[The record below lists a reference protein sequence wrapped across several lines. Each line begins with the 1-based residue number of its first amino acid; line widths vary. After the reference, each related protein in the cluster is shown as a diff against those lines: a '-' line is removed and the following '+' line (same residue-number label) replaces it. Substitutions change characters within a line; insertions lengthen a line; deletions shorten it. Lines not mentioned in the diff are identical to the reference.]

1 MLTIYKKVVMLG
13 IITFT
18 CLSASVGAQ
27 DHKSG
32 KGHHGRHGDHGSY
45 SGNFK
50 NHSLAD
56 KVNRV
61 TQADSIQ
68 AKKMKPIIDK
78 VSTRLGVLRAEYQ
91 KKEKI
96 VMDSLSLQ
104 LKPLLKDD
112 QKKRLV
118 EFSEKRGIRR
128 LR

>member
-1 MLTIYKKVVMLG
+1 MITISRKAVMLS
-13 IITFT
+13 IIAFT
-18 CLSASVGAQ
+18 CLSASVVAQ
-27 DHKSG
+27 DHKNG
-32 KGHHGRHGDHGSY
+32 KGHQGRHGGHRSY
-45 SGNFK
+45 SGKFK

-78 VSTRLGVLRAEYQ
+78 ASTRLEVLRAEYQ

-112 QKKRLV
+112 QKKRLD
-118 EFSEKRGIRR
+118 ELGGKRGSGR